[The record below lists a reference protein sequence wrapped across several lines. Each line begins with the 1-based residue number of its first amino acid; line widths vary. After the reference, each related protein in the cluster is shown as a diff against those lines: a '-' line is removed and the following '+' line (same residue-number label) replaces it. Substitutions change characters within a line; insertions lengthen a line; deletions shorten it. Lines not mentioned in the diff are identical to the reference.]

1 MPKYNKKVLT
11 PEEQEL
17 FNELK
22 KLSKR
27 ANQRIVRDTWAT
39 KYLKEKLESEPV
51 QAWTTKGRVKV
62 NKSMSLTQMRA
73 TIKATKEFLNSS
85 ISTQRGVKRAK
96 IKAIKTLKTRFS
108 TDVSDISYE
117 EAEALTKFFEDN
129 EVNGI
134 TNFIPGSDAL
144 AVIEEAREMKHDY
157 TTFAS
162 QMMKHDYTT
171 FASQMESIIRY
182 NKGSSYEN
190 ILRKIYAKYIYK
202 GNADSNELEILY
214 NNIFEL
220 LSNASNESD
229 LQEVESIISDLL
241 SQNKI
246 NEQEYNYLMNEVNDK
261 RKEL

>member
-27 ANQRIVRDTWAT
+27 ANQRIVRLERAFGKDTWAT

-62 NKSMSLTQMRA
+62 NKSMSLIQMQA
-73 TIKATKEFLNSS
+73 TIKATKDFLKSS
-85 ISTQRGVKRAK
+85 ISTKRGIKKAK

-117 EAEALTKFFEDN
+117 EAESLVNFFDDK

-134 TNFIPGSDAL
+134 TNFIPGST
-144 AVIEEAREMKHDY
+144 VIGIIEEAREMRSDY
-157 TTFAS
+157 I
-162 QMMKHDYTT
+162 T
-171 FASQMESIIRY
+171 FASQMEAAARY

-190 ILRKIYAKYIYK
+190 ILRKIYTKYIYK
-202 GNADSNELEILY
+202 GNADTNELEILY

-229 LQEVESIISDLL
+229 IQEVESIISDLL

-246 NEQEYNYLMNEVNDK
+246 NEQEYNYLMNAINDK

>member
-27 ANQRIVRDTWAT
+27 ANQRIVRLERAFGKDTWAT

-51 QAWTTKGRVKV
+51 QAWTTKGRVRV
-62 NKSMSLTQMRA
+62 NKSMTQIQMRA

-96 IKAIKTLKTRFS
+96 QKAIKTLKTRYS
-108 TDVSDISYE
+108 TDVSDITYK
-117 EAEALTKFFEDN
+117 EAEALTYFFDDK

-134 TNFIPGSDAL
+134 TNFIPGST
-144 AVIEEAREMKHDY
+144 VVGIIEEAREMKTNY
-157 TTFAS
+157 RTFGS
-162 QMMKHDYTT
+162 QMQAVVK
-171 FASQMESIIRY
+171 Y
-182 NKGSSYEN
+182 NKGTSYED
-190 ILRKIYAKYIYK
+190 ILRRIYIKYVYQ
-202 GNADSNELEILY
+202 GNKDSNELEILY
-214 NNIFEL
+214 DDIFEL
-220 LSNASNESD
+220 LSRASSEYELQDIEDDIND
-229 LQEVESIISDLL
+229 LSVR
-241 SQNKI
+241 NKI
-246 NEQEYNYLMNEVNDK
+246 NEQEYNYLMNKVNDK